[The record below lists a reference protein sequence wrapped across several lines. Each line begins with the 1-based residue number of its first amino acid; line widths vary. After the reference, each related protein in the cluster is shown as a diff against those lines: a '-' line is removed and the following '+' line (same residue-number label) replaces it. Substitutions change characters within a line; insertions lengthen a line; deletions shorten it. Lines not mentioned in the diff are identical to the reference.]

1 MGFDWAFFIERI
13 VNPGEPYLNALARTV
28 TMAVLAM
35 LLGLLIGL
43 VVGFGRLSR
52 YAAVRAACGGV
63 AGAVKRDL
71 TFLLPF
77 LVTARF
83 SGRHDST

>member
-13 VNPGEPYLNALARTV
+13 VNPGAPYLNALGRTV

-35 LLGLLIGL
+35 LLGLVIGL

-52 YAAVRAACGGV
+52 YSLIRGAC
-63 AGAVKRDL
+63 AF
-71 TFLLPF
+71 T
-77 LVTARF
+77 
-83 SGRHDST
+83 SG